1 MKIINCNNW
10 APRNQLDILIPI
22 TDPPVRV
29 YNYGWLVNIDLF
41 YYILERV
48 ASYNI
53 LDEDGYFNEDD

>member
-10 APRNQLDILIPI
+10 APRNQLDIPIPI

-48 ASYNI
+48 VSYNI